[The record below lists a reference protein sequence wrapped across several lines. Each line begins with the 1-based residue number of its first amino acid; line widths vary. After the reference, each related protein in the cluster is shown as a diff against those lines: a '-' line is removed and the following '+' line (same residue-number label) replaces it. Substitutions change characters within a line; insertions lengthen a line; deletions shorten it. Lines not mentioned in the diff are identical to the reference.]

1 MQTEACCEI
10 ASGTIRYAASM
21 LKVAA
26 KQPSGSERISV
37 AVSLNKP
44 QLVGK
49 QSGFIPA
56 LIDGVVGLPLG
67 NERSC
72 MIQNLVEFGLGI
84 TPSGAVQKGPIKASS
99 SEGVKPLE

>member
-1 MQTEACCEI
+1 MQTEACCKI
-10 ASGTIRYAASM
+10 ASSTIQYAASM
-21 LKVAA
+21 SKVAA
-26 KQPSGSERISV
+26 KQPSGSDGIRA
-37 AVSLNKP
+37 AVSLKEP

-56 LIDGVVGLPLG
+56 LTDGVTRLPLG

-72 MIQNLVEFGLGI
+72 MMRNLLEFGLGI
-84 TPSGAVQKGPIKASS
+84 TPSGDVQKGPIKASS